1 MPGSIGACV
10 YASVFRQG
18 YGTSWMSGIF
28 LLVDFNEVKK
38 NQAGDDPGQRVE
50 HQYPQEPGPV
60 CLSFFTLLL
69 L

>member
-1 MPGSIGACV
+1 MVAQRLVAGDVREA
-10 YASVFRQG
+10 
-18 YGTSWMSGIF
+18 YG
-28 LLVDFNEVKK
+28 LVDFNEVKK